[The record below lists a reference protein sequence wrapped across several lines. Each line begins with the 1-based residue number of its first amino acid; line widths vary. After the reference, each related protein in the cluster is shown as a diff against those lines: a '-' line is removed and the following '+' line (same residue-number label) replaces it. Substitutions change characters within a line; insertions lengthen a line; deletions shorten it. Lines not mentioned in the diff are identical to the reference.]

1 MKKCTSGSFLA
12 IQANIKG
19 VLLCLRSG
27 SDASHPA
34 LTNKFKY
41 RILKYKI
48 IKNGKIIIIVLVLN
62 W

>member
-48 IKNGKIIIIVLVLN
+48 IKNGKIIIK
-62 W
+62 